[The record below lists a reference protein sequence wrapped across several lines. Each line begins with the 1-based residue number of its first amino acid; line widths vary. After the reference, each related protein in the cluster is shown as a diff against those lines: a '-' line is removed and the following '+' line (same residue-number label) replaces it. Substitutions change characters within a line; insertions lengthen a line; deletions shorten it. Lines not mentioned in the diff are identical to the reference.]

1 VKFTVSH
8 LGRIELGEFDI
19 KPLTIF
25 VGKANTNKTWT
36 AYALYGMLRALS
48 RNARSSPFNTPWVGC
63 PQLDQAIE
71 KIAIR
76 TADKMGDLL
85 KTQEGEAQ
93 QSIAVE
99 ATRAEVFEVA
109 HPAGESLQFTFRTE
123 DIGVMLG
130 VDASTLGDANATL
143 EYPTQWFIDQG
154 KHRAITVT
162 WNKQYWVIAGIT
174 AIGQTMQRYAFAG
187 APEALKVQILPAI
200 RWMTES
206 VYEEAMA
213 FPAERKGL
221 ASVLAIADTA
231 KRELLLAPGSGL
243 NLPSVDYIRF
253 LSPFQRV
260 PVRASNPSKVLG
272 LLENEIMNGKA
283 DFYGTAEPRVFSFT
297 GGKGPTVQ
305 MNASASFV
313 RSMAGLDLYLRTVPN
328 NDVIVIDEPEMNAHP
343 EAQLQLAELF
353 AILANQGRHVIVTTH
368 SPYFVDHVNNLM
380 RGASLAPEL
389 KIKVAESLKLK
400 DVDAFISQENA
411 AAYLF
416 DKNGTVMD
424 LFSEGSIGAESFA
437 DETDYVIDL
446 YARIR
451 DADKSGK

>member
-8 LGRIELGEFDI
+8 LGRIEGAEFDI

-36 AYALYGMLRALS
+36 AYTLYGMLRALA
-48 RNARSSPFNTPWVGC
+48 RNARSSPFNAPWVAC
-63 PQLDQAIE
+63 PQLDNAIE
-71 KIAIR
+71 QIAGR
-76 TADKMGDLL
+76 TADKMSDLL

-99 ATRAEVFEVA
+99 ATRDDVFAVA
-109 HPAGESLQFTFRTE
+109 HPVGESLKFTFRTD
-123 DIGVMLG
+123 DISVMLG
-130 VDASTLGDANATL
+130 VEAATLGEANATL
-143 EYPTQWFIDQG
+143 EYPTQQFIDQG

-162 WNKQYWVIAGIT
+162 WNKQYWVIAGISKS
-174 AIGQTMQRYAFAG
+174 GQTLQRYAFAG
-187 APEALKVQILPAI
+187 APETLKVQILPAI
-200 RWMTES
+200 RWLTES

-221 ASVLAIADTA
+221 ATVLAITDTA
-231 KRELLLAPGSGL
+231 KRELLLAAGSGL

-260 PVRASNPSKVLG
+260 PFRGTNPSKVLG

-297 GGKGPTVQ
+297 AGKGPTVQ

-343 EAQLQLAELF
+343 EAQLKLAELF
-353 AILANQGRHVIVTTH
+353 AILANQGRYIIITTH
-368 SPYFVDHVNNLM
+368 SPYFVDHINNLI
-380 RGASLAPEL
+380 RGATLSVDVRNKL
-389 KIKVAESLKLK
+389 AESLKLK
-400 DVDAFISQENA
+400 DPDAFISEENA

-416 DKNGTVMD
+416 GEDGNVMD
-424 LFSEGSIGAESFA
+424 LFSKGSIGAESFA
-437 DETDYVIDL
+437 DETDYLVDF
-446 YARIR
+446 YARIS
-451 DADKSGK
+451 DAANRGI